1 MSATREAPLLKDKCR
16 WFARARPSELGLG
29 KFPTVLQMVLEL
41 HQSFPQFVPVF
52 GRDDPFAVEAL
63 EDVVLD
69 AHQDLRRE

>member
-1 MSATREAPLLKDKCR
+1 MCAAGRGAPKLRLG
-16 WFARARPSELGLG
+16 EL
-29 KFPTVLQMVLEL
+29 PTVLQMVLEL
-41 HQSFPQFVPVF
+41 HEALAELIPVF